1 MKNFA
6 EIMKNDFKNFM
17 RYNIFHI
24 VLILSILFAAIM
36 AFFPQIDSLI
46 FVYITAFILPVIL
59 FSISIYIESEEK
71 TVLPL
76 ALCDCNSLCIIMSKI
91 LSSLILLLMPLV
103 LYILVMAFILNMTYS
118 IILFIL
124 IYILS
129 VVMHVTIGIVL
140 AIISKSTSIMSIS
153 YLAYIV
159 IFSVM
164 PIFYSEG
171 LIPEFFQ
178 YVLIISPAYLS
189 GVLFQDVIYGYIFSP
204 NWLIVLAVVLQIIY
218 ITLLLYFAVRPFF
231 KSYLLYRITEGE
243 ETAK

>member
-1 MKNFA
+1 MKNIT
-6 EIMKNDFKNFM
+6 EIIKNDFKNFM
-17 RYNIFHI
+17 RYSIFHI

-46 FVYITAFILPVIL
+46 LIYITAFILPVIL

-71 TVLPL
+71 TLLPL
-76 ALCDCNSLCIIMSKI
+76 AICSCSTIEIIISKI
-91 LSSLILLLMPLV
+91 ISSLVLLLMPLV
-103 LYILVMAFILNMTYS
+103 LYILVMAFVLNMTYS
-118 IILFIL
+118 IILFAL

-129 VVMHVTIGIVL
+129 IVMHVTIGIVL
-140 AIISKSTSIMSIS
+140 AIISKSTSVMSVS

-178 YVLIISPAYLS
+178 YILIVSPAYLS

-204 NWLIVLAVVLQIIY
+204 NWLIVVAVILQIVY
-218 ITLLLYFAVRPFF
+218 IVTLVYFVIRTFF

-243 ETAK
+243 EKSK